1 MSKQE
6 HGQMTAER
14 AIELLSSGVRMPR
27 AQHSATELDEACRM
41 ACDALRLYSQSFQR
55 EYSLNAAIA
64 DHYQHI
70 GVSMERL
77 DVLAGADKDG
87 RLVILPDR
95 SHTNADGEE
104 ALRRAMWE
112 CNYKNNGVTRFTA
125 DAIAAKLSREAVKT
139 RLSVKTPVGDI
150 VAEASGS
157 SEYPGIWISLHQPGE
172 DYEPSLALVEFT
184 SSEAD
189 VEGSALIT
197 RVWGDGQQ
205 EEYTDRV
212 VHTGLEKGGAE

>member
-1 MSKQE
+1 MAKKV
-6 HGQMTAER
+6 
-14 AIELLSSGVRMPR
+14 LVVD
-27 AQHSATELDEACRM
+27 DEKLIVKGIR
-41 ACDALRLYSQSFQR
+41 F
-55 EYSLNAAIA
+55 SLEQ
-64 DHYQHI
+64 D
-70 GVSMERL
+70 GMEV
-77 DVLAGADKDG
+77 DCAY
-87 RLVILPDR
+87 
-95 SHTNADGEE
+95 DGEE

-125 DAIAAKLSREAVKT
+125 DAIAEKLSREAVKT